1 MRIPIILTVAGARGP
16 DRYGV
21 VVRLSDAATAD
32 RHAGWRRDR
41 CRHCRNGPSAGALRA
56 LGLRLQRQPDLDR
69 LLMA

>member
-1 MRIPIILTVAGARGP
+1 MRIPIILTVAVLVALAAAVSLSG
-16 DRYGV
+16 
-21 VVRLSDAATAD
+21 LSDAATAD